1 LTANE
6 LLALLGRTWSR
17 LLIYPG
23 GLAAFLLIWLIERT
37 KNKEQRTQEPEPR
50 TENHRT
56 TGPQNREPRIE
67 DRRSR
72 IDLRRSS
79 IFDLL
84 SLIFYPLS
92 SAAGWLEASAI
103 VLPWLGLALL
113 PLPHAAG
120 MGRQIDLVAMLALLE
135 WPLLLAIALEL
146 RRGAT
151 VSATRRLAAALN
163 SYPPLILAALLLA
176 SAYGSFETTALARPP
191 DAGTPAP
198 AAWLHWLGAGAW
210 LLALPGAL
218 GIGAFAAGPPQQ
230 HILRFGLWLRT
241 LGLVALAALPWLPL
255 VAGPDANDQGSISPA
270 WLWLL
275 LPPLA
280 ITALLWGYS
289 RLTAGRAARPW
300 ARAYLALDA
309 VLLAILI
316 WAAYTALQA
325 RLA

>member
-6 LLALLGRTWSR
+6 LLALLGRAWPR

-23 GLAAFLLIWLIERT
+23 GLAAFVLIWLFFRT
-37 KNKEQRTQEPEPR
+37 KNTEQRTKNREPR
-50 TENHRT
+50 TENHRAEDR
-56 TGPQNREPRIE
+56 GSRIE
-67 DRRSR
+67 DRPSPFYLLPFAFCLRSHW
-72 IDLRRSS
+72 SV
-79 IFDLL
+79 
-84 SLIFYPLS
+84 
-92 SAAGWLEASAI
+92 AGWLEASAI

-120 MGRQIDLVAMLALLE
+120 LGRQIDLVAMLALLE
-135 WPLLLAIALEL
+135 WPLVLAVALEL
-146 RRGAT
+146 RDGAT
-151 VSATRRLAAALN
+151 ARAARRLAAALN

-191 DAGTPAP
+191 DAGTPAR

-210 LLALPGAL
+210 LLALPPAL

-230 HILRFGLWLRT
+230 HVLRLGLWLRT

-255 VAGPDANDQGSISPA
+255 VARPDAGDQRSISLT

-275 LPPLA
+275 VPPLV
-280 ITALLWGYS
+280 IGALLWGYN
-289 RLTAGRAARPW
+289 RLTIGRAARPW

-309 VLLAILI
+309 MLLMILF
-316 WAAYTALQA
+316 WVAYTALQA